1 MGRNEETQTWRTGAL
16 AQASGITA
24 RTLRHYEQIGLL
36 IPSARTD
43 AGHRV
48 YNAED
53 VTRLYQILGLRHLG
67 LRLDEI
73 RAMLE
78 STAGDLASV
87 VRRHLERVDR
97 EIVDQQRLRARLHDV
112 LDALDGTA
120 RSVPITQV
128 IAVLKGMTML
138 D

>member
-1 MGRNEETQTWRTGAL
+1 MGRNEQTQTWRTGAL

-53 VTRLYQILGLRHLG
+53 VTRLYQIL
-67 LRLDEI
+67 
-73 RAMLE
+73 AC
-78 STAGDLASV
+78 
-87 VRRHLERVDR
+87 
-97 EIVDQQRLRARLHDV
+97 
-112 LDALDGTA
+112 GTSA
-120 RSVPITQV
+120 
-128 IAVLKGMTML
+128 
-138 D
+138 